1 MLPDGRPLS
10 DFNGEHIR
18 CVNPVIIECIQ
29 AVRFDLPP
37 RFPELAHQR
46 PRRDLPRQVP
56 GGMDPHR
63 ALVRVPASGHLRAT
77 GSPGR
82 YGEAF
87 PQGRALDG
95 QGQGRHFALAHV
107 QLAVGRESFELPGW
121 DLARSSVLESHSGH
135 AHSPPGIASAGQ
147 HSTSERAS
155 AAPSRAGSGPSIG
168 QASRRRQVGAG
179 RGSLSGHR
187 PPPQFA
193 NQDR

>member
-1 MLPDGRPLS
+1 MLPDGCPLS

-46 PRRDLPRQVP
+46 PGRDPPRAP
-56 GGMDPHR
+56 
-63 ALVRVPASGHLRAT
+63 VRVPASGHLRAT

-87 PQGRALDG
+87 PLALALDG

-107 QLAVGRESFELPGW
+107 QLAVGPWSVVSNRKPSKLP
-121 DLARSSVLESHSGH
+121 VL
-135 AHSPPGIASAGQ
+135 
-147 HSTSERAS
+147 
-155 AAPSRAGSGPSIG
+155 
-168 QASRRRQVGAG
+168 RRQRSPV
-179 RGSLSGHR
+179 LV
-187 PPPQFA
+187 
-193 NQDR
+193 

>member
-29 AVRFDLPP
+29 AVRFDLPS

-46 PRRDLPRQVP
+46 PGRDPPRQVP
-56 GGMDPHR
+56 VGMDPHR

-87 PQGRALDG
+87 PQALALDG

-107 QLAVGRESFELPGW
+107 QLAVGRDRLSRIASP
-121 DLARSSVLESHSGH
+121 RSS
-135 AHSPPGIASAGQ
+135 P
-147 HSTSERAS
+147 RC
-155 AAPSRAGSGPSIG
+155 AASGPR
-168 QASRRRQVGAG
+168 SRPDPIAG
-179 RGSLSGHR
+179 RG
-187 PPPQFA
+187 P
-193 NQDR
+193 

>member
-1 MLPDGRPLS
+1 MLPDGCPLS

-46 PRRDLPRQVP
+46 PGRDPPRQVP
-56 GGMDPHR
+56 VGMDPHW
-63 ALVRVPASGHLRAT
+63 ALVRVPASGHLKAT

-87 PQGRALDG
+87 PLALALDG

-107 QLAVGRESFELPGW
+107 QLAVGPWSVVSNRKPSKLP
-121 DLARSSVLESHSGH
+121 VL
-135 AHSPPGIASAGQ
+135 
-147 HSTSERAS
+147 
-155 AAPSRAGSGPSIG
+155 
-168 QASRRRQVGAG
+168 RRQRSPV
-179 RGSLSGHR
+179 LV
-187 PPPQFA
+187 
-193 NQDR
+193 